1 MELPILCFLL
11 LTLLK
16 CALSLEL
23 SKNVNTY
30 TCARVDC
37 ERFVEDLEKIL
48 EDFSNDI
55 NTTKDTIKNLFLDV
69 EASFEEVSDDIAKSG
84 EDPLDY
90 IILYKIVNLNSIT
103 FKTHMPMY
111 PSFFFF
117 ASVSKYSFSA
127 EEKLNILGGITRQFV
142 ENNRSFIYN
151 SSESKRVLERE
162 AFKKVCDLILNK
174 LKNLVQLN
182 TINNYHILLKFGR
195 GNVKKETLETVK
207 NDSNISDELR
217 KEFLKYNRMKNQ
229 DVKVTELINF
239 MTPIYDK
246 LISQLNQLIRELS
259 IDLNK
264 ILQ

>member
-1 MELPILCFLL
+1 MYN
-11 LTLLK
+11 TLSTANSISLNEYIKKEKDDNHLK
-16 CALSLEL
+16 
-23 SKNVNTY
+23 VQ
-30 TCARVDC
+30 V
-37 ERFVEDLEKIL
+37 VEDLEKIL

-69 EASFEEVSDDIAKSG
+69 EASFEEVSDDIAKS
-84 EDPLDY
+84 
-90 IILYKIVNLNSIT
+90 
-103 FKTHMPMY
+103 
-111 PSFFFF
+111 
-117 ASVSKYSFSA
+117 VSKYSFSA
-127 EEKLNILGGITRQFV
+127 EEKLNILDGITRQFV

-151 SSESKRVLERE
+151 SSESKKIVERE

-174 LKNLVQLN
+174 LKILVQLN

-246 LISQLNQLIRELS
+246 LTSQLNHLIRELS
-259 IDLNK
+259 MDLNK

>member
-1 MELPILCFLL
+1 MRYSFLNN
-11 LTLLK
+11 TLSTTNSISLNEYIKKDKDDNHLK
-16 CALSLEL
+16 
-23 SKNVNTY
+23 VQ
-30 TCARVDC
+30 
-37 ERFVEDLEKIL
+37 FVEDLEKIL

-69 EASFEEVSDDIAKSG
+69 EASFEEVSDDIAK
-84 EDPLDY
+84 
-90 IILYKIVNLNSIT
+90 
-103 FKTHMPMY
+103 
-111 PSFFFF
+111 
-117 ASVSKYSFSA
+117 SVSKYSFSA

>member
-23 SKNVNTY
+23 NNTLSTANSISLNEY
-30 TCARVDC
+30 IKKEKDDNHLKVQV
-37 ERFVEDLEKIL
+37 VEDLEKIL

-69 EASFEEVSDDIAKSG
+69 EASFEEVSDDIAKS
-84 EDPLDY
+84 
-90 IILYKIVNLNSIT
+90 
-103 FKTHMPMY
+103 
-111 PSFFFF
+111 
-117 ASVSKYSFSA
+117 FSA
-127 EEKLNILGGITRQFV
+127 EEKLNILDGITRQFV

-151 SSESKRVLERE
+151 SSESKKIVERE

-174 LKNLVQLN
+174 LKILVQLN

-246 LISQLNQLIRELS
+246 LTSQLNHLIRELS
-259 IDLNK
+259 MDLNK